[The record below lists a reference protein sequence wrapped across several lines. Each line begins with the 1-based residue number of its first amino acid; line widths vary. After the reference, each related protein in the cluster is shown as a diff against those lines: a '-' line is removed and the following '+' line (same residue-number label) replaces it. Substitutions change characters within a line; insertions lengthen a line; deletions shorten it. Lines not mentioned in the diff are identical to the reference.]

1 MPHIR
6 IPDKVRYI
14 LKTLRSAGFE
24 AYVVGGCVRDCLI
37 GRQPGDWDIT
47 TSALPLQVKALF
59 RRTIDTGLQHGT
71 VTVMLQQDAFE
82 VTTYRLDSTYS
93 DGRHPDSVSFTTSL
107 AEDLRRR
114 DFTINAM
121 AYAPDSGLVDLF
133 GGLEDLRA
141 GCIRAVGNPFE
152 RFDEDALRIMRAV
165 RFAAQLGFAIEEQT
179 LRAIHRFAERLR
191 LISSE
196 RIREE
201 LVKLLVSP
209 HPEMFSL
216 LHQTGITAVIFPRF
230 DEMLLTPQ
238 RTVYH
243 SYNVGEHT
251 LRVLQSIPAEPVLR
265 LAALLHDTGKTQA
278 ASTDEGGHSHFKGH
292 AALGA
297 AFAEQFL
304 RELRFD
310 NHTIHDVC
318 LLIKHHDDR
327 FPAEP
332 AAVRRALG
340 RIGTELFPFY
350 LALLEA
356 DCLGKSEYARRESLP
371 YIHKLRELYAEVLR
385 AGECF
390 TLGQLAVKGGDLIK
404 AGVKPGKQLGE
415 LLHQMLEDVLEN
427 PAHNTAEYL
436 LGTYVPRE

>member
-1 MPHIR
+1 MSQIQ

-14 LKTLRSAGFE
+14 LKTLRHAGFE
-24 AYVVGGCVRDCLI
+24 AYVVGGCVRDSLI
-37 GRQPGDWDIT
+37 GRKPGDWDIT

-71 VTVMLQQDAFE
+71 VTVMLQQEGFE
-82 VTTYRLDSTYS
+82 ITTYRLDSTYS

-107 AEDLRRR
+107 FEDLRRR

-121 AYAPDSGLVDLF
+121 AYAPEQGLVDLF
-133 GGLEDLRA
+133 GGLDDLKA
-141 GCIRAVGNPFE
+141 GCIRAVGDPFE

-165 RFAAQLGFAIEEQT
+165 RFAAQLGFTIEDRT
-179 LRAIHRFAERLR
+179 LRAIHQFAERLN

-238 RTVYH
+238 HTIYH
-243 SYNVGEHT
+243 AYSVGEHT
-251 LRVLQSIPAEPVLR
+251 LRVLQNTPADPILR

-278 ASTDEGGHSHFKGH
+278 ASMDEGGHSHFKGH

-327 FPAEP
+327 IPAEP

-340 RIGTELFPFY
+340 RIGTELFPSY
-350 LALLEA
+350 LTLLEA
-356 DCLGKSEYARRESLP
+356 DCMGKSDYARQESLP
-371 YIHKLRELYAEVLR
+371 YIYKLRELYEEILR

-404 AGVKPGKQLGE
+404 AGLRPGKQIGE
-415 LLHQMLEDVLEN
+415 LLGQMLEDVLEN
-427 PAHNTAEYL
+427 PEHNTAEYL
-436 LGTYVPRE
+436 LGTYLPRD